1 MVIAKP
7 LANKAGKFATL
18 AEVTLPP
25 VLFVVAVLEVK
36 SNSHCAKVSGFSG
49 HNRAGSTHVC
59 VLLQHIETSQSG
71 WSLLQSLQEF
81 CGPGSVGVGST
92 GTCRVGAGRVGTV
105 RVGTGRVG
113 TVRVGAGGVGA
124 RRVGILSQDTGGG
137 TEGRKNESRK
147 LHGDQH
153 AKWKRMWNVGG
164 GRSLMRT

>member
-1 MVIAKP
+1 MVMAKP

-81 CGPGSVGVGST
+81 CGPSSVGVGST

-105 RVGTGRVG
+105 RVGAGGVG
-113 TVRVGAGGVGA
+113 TVRVGTGGVGA
-124 RRVGILSQDTGGG
+124 GRVGAGRVSILSQDTGGG
-137 TEGRKNESRK
+137 TEGRKNESGK

-153 AKWKRMWNVGG
+153 AKWKRERGM
-164 GRSLMRT
+164 